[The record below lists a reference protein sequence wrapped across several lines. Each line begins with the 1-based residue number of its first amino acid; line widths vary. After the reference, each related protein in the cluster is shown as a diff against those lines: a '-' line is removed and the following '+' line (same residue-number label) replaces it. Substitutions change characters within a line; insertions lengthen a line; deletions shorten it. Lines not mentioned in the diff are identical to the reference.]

1 LFSSAHEWCH
11 HHRRHGDDG
20 GDGECSTF
28 KRRHHCRGCGKVFC
42 ADCSSCFLGLP
53 PDFGYKTPQRTCRA
67 CYLYVPPLPFSL
79 YFSKYKE
86 LLKYTYIIYLFLS
99 LSIRKHSTVDYA
111 KKYDTFG
118 PEDAPVR
125 EARTCLRF
133 SWPRR
138 LTLGLGLGRSFTVG
152 RAAARSRGH
161 PQIVRPPNRSP
172 QGLLSPRPARH
183 RRRWLIFIYFF
194 FWTQS
199 DYRLV
204 VPDLPGHGSRDNQ
217 QFTMQTGTRHSS
229 EPVLLACNVL
239 S

>member
-1 LFSSAHEWCH
+1 M
-11 HHRRHGDDG
+11 
-20 GDGECSTF
+20 
-28 KRRHHCRGCGKVFC
+28 
-42 ADCSSCFLGLP
+42 
-53 PDFGYKTPQRTCRA
+53 
-67 CYLYVPPLPFSL
+67 
-79 YFSKYKE
+79 
-86 LLKYTYIIYLFLS
+86 
-99 LSIRKHSTVDYA
+99 DYA

-125 EARTCLRF
+125 EARTCARF

-138 LTLGLGLGRSFTVG
+138 LTRGLGLGLGRSFTAG

-172 QGLLSPRPARH
+172 QGLPSPRPAGSF
-183 RRRWLIFIYFF
+183 LFILFYFIYLFF
-194 FWTQS
+194 FSGRRVQS

-217 QFTMQTGTRHSS
+217 QFTMQTGTRRSS